1 MDRKRVLIV
10 EDDDFTRAM
19 LVSALKLEGLE
30 IAGDSATVR
39 GAISVME
46 QLKPEVVILDLHLGH
61 GPTGLDLAL
70 SFRVRY
76 PKLGIVLLTTFD
88 DPRLLAPNLPE
99 LPRGAVYMVKKEL
112 VAISLLTKA
121 IDLALNNVSDS
132 ETKSMD
138 KRNVRLLDEFSNSQ
152 VETMRLVALGLSNRE
167 IAQRKGIAEK
177 SVEQS
182 ISRLSNQ
189 LKIKKDE
196 QMNIR
201 VQIARLY
208 YHLTG
213 ANSESTAR

>member
-1 MDRKRVLIV
+1 MERRRVLVV

-39 GAISVME
+39 GGISVME
-46 QLKPEVVILDLHLGH
+46 QLKPEIAIIDLHLGQ

-70 SFRVRY
+70 SFRLRY

-99 LPRGAVYMVKKEL
+99 IPRGAVYMVKKDL

-121 IDLALNNVSDS
+121 IDQALRNVIDSDDESAVRLYRSSLNAVSD
-132 ETKSMD
+132 
-138 KRNVRLLDEFSNSQ
+138 SQ

-167 IAQRKGIAEK
+167 IALRKGISEK

-189 LKIKKDE
+189 LEIKKDE
-196 QMNIR
+196 HRNIR
-201 VQIARLY
+201 VQIARIY
-208 YHLTG
+208 YRLTG
-213 ANSESTAR
+213 ANSESAPR

>member
-1 MDRKRVLIV
+1 MERKRVLVV

-39 GAISVME
+39 GGISVME
-46 QLKPEVVILDLHLGH
+46 QLKPEIAIIDLHLGH

-70 SFRVRY
+70 SFRLRY

-99 LPRGAVYMVKKEL
+99 IPRGAVYMVKKDL

-121 IDLALNNVSDS
+121 IDQALRNVNGSEEESVIRVYRSSLNEVSDS
-132 ETKSMD
+132 
-138 KRNVRLLDEFSNSQ
+138 Q
-152 VETMRLVALGLSNRE
+152 IETMRLVALGLSNRE
-167 IAQRKGIAEK
+167 IALRKGISEK

-189 LKIKKDE
+189 LEIKKDE
-196 QMNIR
+196 HRNIR
-201 VQIARLY
+201 VQIARMY
-208 YHLTG
+208 YRLTG
-213 ANSESTAR
+213 ANSESAPR